1 MSIQK
6 KSLIS
11 TLQTTKKANVARES
25 TGLNVSMTPG
35 KRSPVRRVAA
45 AKSPAKK
52 AAAKKAA
59 ALKSPAKKAAAAK
72 SFGKM

>member
-35 KRSPVRRVAA
+35 KRSPVKRVAA
-45 AKSPAKK
+45 QKSTSTKK
-52 AAAKKAA
+52 AAAQKSASTKKAA
-59 ALKSPAKKAAAAK
+59 VKRLAAV
-72 SFGKM
+72 KMQ